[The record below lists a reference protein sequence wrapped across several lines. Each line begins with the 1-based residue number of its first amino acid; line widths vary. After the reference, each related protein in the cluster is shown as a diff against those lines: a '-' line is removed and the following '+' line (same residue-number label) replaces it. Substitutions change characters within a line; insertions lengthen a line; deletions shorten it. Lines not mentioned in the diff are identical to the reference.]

1 MIRLLTCLLTA
12 LAVLSGCALDKE
24 EALRAQLSAW
34 VELGETFFFQ
44 SSMSCTAAVF
54 HTAENPRITS
64 LVDRARSLN
73 TGMKM
78 LETGKPVMFAV
89 AGKSPNTVTE
99 EIMSRDLPQGLG
111 VLNSGLAGVGCMTD
125 LVKSVYYQA
134 IRNPGSSLVFVPET
148 GAMVVLDKQAMA
160 LIYVRGN
167 G

>member
-1 MIRLLTCLLTA
+1 MTRLLTCLLTA
-12 LAVLSGCALDKE
+12 LAFLPACALDKE
-24 EALRAQLSAW
+24 AALRAQLSAW

-64 LVDRARSLN
+64 LVKRARSLN
-73 TGMKM
+73 TGMTM
-78 LETGKPVMFAV
+78 LETGEPVMFAV
-89 AGKSPNTVTE
+89 AGKSPNAVTE
-99 EIMSRDLPQGLG
+99 DIMSRDLPQGLE
-111 VLNSGLAGVGCMTD
+111 VLNSGLAGLTCMTD

-134 IRNPGSSLVFVPET
+134 IRNPASTLVFVPET

>member
-12 LAVLSGCALDKE
+12 LALLSACALDKE
-24 EALRAQLSAW
+24 ETLRTQLSAW

-54 HTAENPRITS
+54 HTVENPRITS
-64 LVDRARSLN
+64 LVGRARSLN

-78 LETGKPVMFAV
+78 LDTGKPVMFAV
-89 AGKSPNTVTE
+89 SGKSPNAVTE

-111 VLNSGLAGVGCMTD
+111 VLNSGLAGVGCMSD

-134 IRNPGSSLVFVPET
+134 IRNPASSLVFVPES